1 MNLLQRYIFKK
12 AGFATLMIVAAL
24 VGVIWLVQAL
34 REVDII
40 TQNSQTLVTYLSIT
54 FLVVPNL
61 ALAIAPIALLLAT
74 IHTLNTLNAN
84 SELVVVSASG
94 ASGWSVAKP
103 LIVLAVIT
111 SLFTGLVAHVVSPY
125 SLQLVKK
132 LVTEMRA
139 DLVSVVLREGQFTT
153 VEDGLTFHVAKKGAA
168 GLLSGIVISDDR
180 EKDTSSLFT
189 AKEGIV
195 IRNQLGSFLSLKDGD
210 ILQTNKEDNT
220 TTIIKYESYSFDLST
235 FSGKTELGKL
245 RIKERPT
252 WDLLSPDPNEKE
264 YQNNPNRYVQQIHER
279 FSEMLWPF
287 ANVLV
292 ILAIAGQARSSR
304 QGHSTSIFIGF
315 SILAVA
321 RGLTFSFVS
330 GLKTDPGLVWMVYGV
345 PCACVVVGLYFVITN
360 RTATLPSSTLQ
371 WYEEFSG
378 KLIAQYEALLERY
391 RLFRRKLAG
400 VRS

>member
-40 TQNSQTLVTYLSIT
+40 TQNSQTLTTYLSIT

-74 IHTLNTLNAN
+74 IHTLNTLNTN
-84 SELVVVSASG
+84 SELVVISASG
-94 ASGWSVAKP
+94 ASGWAIGKP
-103 LIVLAVIT
+103 LLILALVT
-111 SLFTGLVAHVVSPY
+111 SLFTGLVAHVISPY
-125 SLQLVKK
+125 SLQHVKR

-139 DLVSVVLREGQFTT
+139 DLVSVVLREGRFTT
-153 VEDGLTFHVAKKGAA
+153 IEEGLTFHVAKKGAA

-180 EKDTSSLFT
+180 EKDTALLFS

-195 IRNQLGSFLSLKDGD
+195 IRNQLGSFLNLKDGE

-235 FSGKTELGKL
+235 FAGTTEIGRL

-252 WDLLSPDPNEKE
+252 WQLLAPDPNDQE
-264 YQNNPNRYVQQIHER
+264 YKNNPNRYSQQIHER

-315 SILAVA
+315 CILAIA
-321 RGLTFSFVS
+321 RGFGFSFVS
-330 GLKTDPGLVWMVYGV
+330 GLKTNADLAWLVYAVPSVCIVAGLFF
-345 PCACVVVGLYFVITN
+345 VVSN
-360 RTATLPSSTLQ
+360 RTAKLPASVQKLFDL
-371 WYEEFSG
+371 FSAQ
-378 KLIAQYEALLERY
+378 LTHQYELLLERY
-391 RLFRRKLAG
+391 RLFRRRLAG
-400 VRS
+400 VRT